1 MSDKELVKKYR
12 KWNLKKEVAMHL
24 VKMHG
29 LGNDFLIIEDH
40 EAQKIASIKDFAI
53 AACDRHFGVGG
64 DGVILIL
71 PSQKADIRMR
81 IFNSDGSE
89 AEMCGNGIRC
99 LAKYAY
105 ERGLVPDPILT
116 VETEA
121 GIIIPEIILEDER
134 VKSIRVDMG
143 QPYLESVKIPVDLEK
158 ERIIQEPIEILGKTF
173 YFTAVSMGNPHAV
186 IFEIP
191 DQWQTYGEAIEK
203 HPYFPRKTNV
213 EFVRCL
219 SPNQAEVKVWERGAG
234 PTLACGT
241 GACAV
246 LVAGVLNQKLS
257 PKAEIKL
264 PGGSLTIEWSSEN
277 QHVYME
283 GPAQEVFYAELAEE
297 VYELWTL
304 HRA

>member
-1 MSDKELVKKYR
+1 M
-12 KWNLKKEVAMHL
+12 
-24 VKMHG
+24 
-29 LGNDFLIIEDH
+29 
-40 EAQKIASIKDFAI
+40 
-53 AACDRHFGVGG
+53 
-64 DGVILIL
+64 
-71 PSQKADIRMR
+71 
-81 IFNSDGSE
+81 
-89 AEMCGNGIRC
+89 
-99 LAKYAY
+99 
-105 ERGLVPDPILT
+105 
-116 VETEA
+116 
-121 GIIIPEIILEDER
+121 
-134 VKSIRVDMG
+134 
-143 QPYLESVKIPVDLEK
+143 
-158 ERIIQEPIEILGKTF
+158 
-173 YFTAVSMGNPHAV
+173 

-213 EFVRCL
+213 EFVCCL

-246 LVAGVLNQKLS
+246 LVAGVLNQKLNR
-257 PKAEIKL
+257 KAEIRL

>member
-1 MSDKELVKKYR
+1 
-12 KWNLKKEVAMHL
+12 MHC

-29 LGNDFLIIEDH
+29 LGNDFIIIEDH
-40 EAQKIASIKDFAI
+40 EAQKIASIKDFTI

-99 LAKYAY
+99 LAKYVY
-105 ERGLVPDPILT
+105 ERGIIPDPIFT
-116 VETEA
+116 VETKA
-121 GIIIPEIILEDER
+121 GIIVPEITLEDER

-143 QPYLESVKIPVDLEK
+143 QPYLESEKIPVDLKK
-158 ERIIQEPIEILGKTF
+158 ERIIQEPIEVLGNTF

-191 DQWQTYGEAIEK
+191 DQWQTYGETIEK
-203 HPYFPRKTNV
+203 HPLFPRKTNV

-219 SPNQAEVKVWERGAG
+219 SSNQAEVKVWERGAG

-264 PGGSLTIEWSSEN
+264 PGGSLTIEWSTEN

-283 GPAQEVFYAELAEE
+283 GPAQEVFNAELSEE
-297 VYELWTL
+297 GYESWML
-304 HRA
+304 HRE